1 MKKLLSSFI
10 FLFISFNS
18 FGANKPNI
26 IYILADD
33 LGYGDLGCYG
43 QKIIETPNIDNL
55 AKNGMK
61 FTNHHSGSTVCAPS
75 RSCLLNGKHTG
86 HVYVRT
92 NGKDLQMRANPQ
104 DLTIATVLQ
113 QNGYHTAMVG
123 KSGTG
128 CDTEVGHANTKG
140 FDYFYG
146 FNTHSGAHHYFPP
159 TIYKNDQ
166 AIHFP
171 NNKLH
176 TGDTYIHDNFISEIK
191 SYLETHQNEP
201 FFLHYAALIPHA
213 SLTAPENW
221 IAKYRGKVD
230 EAAPTKEGH
239 YAGSKEPKATFAG
252 MVSRLDWEVGEIMK
266 KLKELNLLDNTIVM
280 FASDNGPH
288 SAGGNR
294 ADWFDSNGILKGE
307 KRDLF
312 EGGVRV
318 PFVMRWPDKVAKNSN
333 NNEMMH
339 IVDLYNTFI
348 TLGGG
353 SLKQDKRLDGM
364 NMTDTLFE
372 GKKSPRNEIVFEVSG
387 SVRLPT
393 IRSGDYKLVGNEL
406 YNIAKDPSEK
416 NNIAGRYKQ
425 LVKKLKDK
433 LKKYSNQRPPMEE
446 IIDSSVLMSPAQ
458 PWVYGQSENANTPSW
473 LKKLVKEV
481 RATQPQEWAPGKTP
495 WPQAPKDGK
504 IIYTGDGR

>member
-318 PFVMRWPDKVAKNSN
+318 PGIVYWPNKTPVGKVCSEPITSVDYYPTILSASGVLGDAEHNKN
-333 NNEMMH
+333 
-339 IVDLYNTFI
+339 IDGIDLTGIFKNPSKKLDRDIFWHYPHYHA
-348 TLGGG
+348 GGDWPY
-353 SLKQDKRLDGM
+353 S
-364 NMTDTLFE
+364 
-372 GKKSPRNEIVFEVSG
+372 S
-387 SVRLPT
+387 
-393 IRSGDYKLVGNEL
+393 IRSGDYRLIESLEDGHVEL
-406 YNIAKDPSEK
+406 YHLGKDLGEMQDLSSQFPEK
-416 NNIAGRYKQ
+416 A
-425 LVKKLKDK
+425 LVLKAS
-433 LKKYSNQRPPMEE
+433 LKKWRASVSAQLPTLNSNYDPKRASETAKNKKKK
-446 IIDSSVLMSPAQ
+446 SS
-458 PWVYGQSENANTPSW
+458 NKN
-473 LKKLVKEV
+473 K
-481 RATQPQEWAPGKTP
+481 
-495 WPQAPKDGK
+495 
-504 IIYTGDGR
+504 